1 MFVKNPPSD
10 GAIHGAIHGAI
21 QGIESPINL
30 PALLQG
36 DVLLKTRPHSMW
48 GGAVT
53 AQIYLPLSPQQ
64 VWQKLTDYSLW
75 TQYFPDV
82 THSEIIHNGFPSSLP
97 GTAKKTVKRLYQ
109 AANKAF
115 FLLTAKVE
123 VYLKVLETQVL
134 ETQQQ
139 RIQFYFES
147 GSFNDFAADLQ
158 LYPHGDGTI
167 LTYSVQATPN
177 IPVPGAFVEQA
188 MKMDLPTNLRQMRQV
203 MCRLNG

>member
-10 GAIHGAIHGAI
+10 GAIHGAI

-82 THSEIIHNGFPSSLP
+82 THSEIIHNGFPSSFPSSLP

>member
-1 MFVKNPPSD
+1 MFAQPIPAD
-10 GAIHGAIHGAI
+10 LAAPTL
-21 QGIESPINL
+21 ESPLNL
-30 PALLQG
+30 PALLNG
-36 DVLLKTRPHSMW
+36 EVLLKTRPHSAW
-48 GGAVT
+48 GGSVT

-82 THSEIIHNGFPSSLP
+82 THSEIIHNGISTAS
-97 GTAKKTVKRLYQ
+97 GTAIKKKVKRLYQ
-109 AANKAF
+109 AASKAF

-123 VYLKVLETQVL
+123 VYLKVLETQH
-134 ETQQQ
+134 Q

-158 LYPHGDGTI
+158 LQPHGDGTI
-167 LTYSVQATPN
+167 LTYSVQATPM

-188 MKMDLPTNLRQMRQV
+188 MKMDLPSNLRQMRQV
-203 MCRLNG
+203 MCRV

>member
-1 MFVKNPPSD
+1 MFVKNPPPD
-10 GAIHGAIHGAI
+10 GAIHGAI

-82 THSEIIHNGFPSSLP
+82 THSEIIHNGFPSSFPSSLP

>member
-1 MFVKNPPSD
+1 MFAPEVPADLPAPAHSL
-10 GAIHGAIHGAI
+10 
-21 QGIESPINL
+21 ETPLNL
-30 PALLQG
+30 PALLNG
-36 DVLLKTRPHSMW
+36 EVLLKTRPHSIW
-48 GGAVT
+48 GGSVT

-64 VWQKLTDYSLW
+64 VWQKLTDYSCW

-82 THSEIIHNGFPSSLP
+82 THSEVIHQGISTTSGATL
-97 GTAKKTVKRLYQ
+97 KKQVKRLYQ
-109 AANKAF
+109 AASKAF

-123 VYLKVLETQVL
+123 VYLKVLETQH
-134 ETQQQ
+134 Q

-158 LYPHGDGTI
+158 LQPHGEGTI

-203 MCRLNG
+203 MCKA